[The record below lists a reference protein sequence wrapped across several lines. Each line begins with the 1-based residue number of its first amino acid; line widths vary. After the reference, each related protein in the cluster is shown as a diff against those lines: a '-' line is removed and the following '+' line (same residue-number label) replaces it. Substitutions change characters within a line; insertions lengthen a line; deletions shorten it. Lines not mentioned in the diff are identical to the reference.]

1 VRSRPLF
8 VRHAPLRRAR
18 SYVRRVGGR
27 RATVLGPL
35 VLAVALAVAGQAV
48 RSGAATP
55 VVHAAGL
62 TADRPERGT
71 GAPLSHG
78 RATTRSNVVARH
90 IPDTRRATRASRSRR
105 VTVAGS
111 GWVRPA
117 YGPLTSPFGYRWG
130 RLHKGIDIGAPYG
143 APIYAAAAG
152 VVTYVGP
159 KAGYGTLVL
168 IRHADG
174 TVTAYGHMSRYA
186 TSTGHRVDAGELIA
200 YVGAAGDATGPHLH
214 FEVRIGGS
222 TPIDPR
228 PYLRARGV
236 FY

>member
-8 VRHAPLRRAR
+8 VRRHPLRRAR
-18 SYVRRVGGR
+18 
-27 RATVLGPL
+27 VLGPL

-48 RSGAATP
+48 WSGAATP
-55 VVHAAGL
+55 VVRAAGIA
-62 TADRPERGT
+62 ADRPERGAVAT
-71 GAPLSHG
+71 LSHG
-78 RATTRSNVVARH
+78 RATTRSNAVARR
-90 IPDTRRATRASRSRR
+90 IPDTHASRASRSRR

-159 KAGYGTLVL
+159 KGGYGRLVL

-174 TVTAYGHMSRYA
+174 TVTAYGHMSRFA
-186 TSTGHRVDAGELIA
+186 TTTGHRVEAGEIIA

-228 PYLRARGV
+228 PYLRARGI